1 MLDLSLQA
9 ALCRGGVPSR
19 GGAFGVLY
27 TALVSECVASPFLCM
42 EQRAEAGRCS
52 RAEGQVMAVAASF
65 TGIRAYPCLPAARLL
80 SR

>member
-1 MLDLSLQA
+1 MPRSTPPLRRYRA
-9 ALCRGGVPSR
+9 AGAWLGLRIGGGVPSR

-42 EQRAEAGRCS
+42 EQRAEAG
-52 RAEGQVMAVAASF
+52 
-65 TGIRAYPCLPAARLL
+65 IRAYPCLPAARLL